1 MTLIDNFRE
10 HGNDWL
16 EKQLFSYDRESL
28 ESLNDEELDT
38 EFRFLSAMFTR
49 TLEKA
54 NEIAEVMQMKE
65 CDYPEKT
72 ALWRALDMTKKYPKK
87 KDYKEKDYKESNLEI
102 DKSTD
107 NASIVAGRG
116 SRTPIVA
123 LVGAS
128 PSALDLARQ
137 RAFSGP
143 VGKTV
148 RDSYLPPLGLDES
161 DVWLTNIVPEYLEDE
176 NGRPREPN
184 ADEIQKWASS
194 FKNEMQ
200 QLQPSFIVA
209 LGRTAADAL
218 EGHDEWLP
226 HPRAVYKSGDTEE
239 VQRKMA
245 RLADKVEALKQDRSN
260 RIHVKIASVDEE
272 KRVVY
277 GVVIEPEVED
287 ADGNWATEDE
297 ILDAAHRF
305 ALNGMVLKHEHS
317 QEIQD
322 SLVVETYIA
331 PVDMQIGDET
341 VKSGTWIIGTKV
353 FSDERWNM
361 VKSGQYTGYSLGGRA
376 KIDESSRL

>member
-1 MTLIDNFRE
+1 MTLIDSFRE
-10 HGNDWL
+10 GGNDWL
-16 EKQLFSYDRESL
+16 EKQLFSYDRHSL
-28 ESLNDEELDT
+28 ESLNEEELDT

-54 NEIAEVMQMKE
+54 NEIAEVMQIKE

-72 ALWRALDMTKKYPKK
+72 ALWRALNMANNYPKEK
-87 KDYKEKDYKESNLEI
+87 KEYKESNL
-102 DKSTD
+102 DLGKTD
-107 NASIVAGRG
+107 MPEGSVPGRG
-116 SRTPIVA
+116 SRTPVVA
-123 LVGAS
+123 FVGAS
-128 PSALDLARQ
+128 PSALDLARH

-143 VGKTV
+143 VGKTI
-148 RDSYLPPLGLDES
+148 REEYLPPLGLQES
-161 DVWLTNIVPEYLEDE
+161 EVWLTNIVPEYVEDE

-184 ADEIQKWASS
+184 AEEIQKWADH
-194 FKNEMQ
+194 FKSEMQ
-200 QLQPSFIVA
+200 QLQPGYIVA
-209 LGRTAADAL
+209 LGRTAAEAL

-245 RLADKVEALKQDRSN
+245 RLAERIEAEQQDRSN

-297 ILDAAHRF
+297 ILDAAHKF

-317 QEIQD
+317 EEIQD
-322 SLVVETYIA
+322 SLVVETYVT
-331 PVDMQIGDET
+331 PVDMQIGDEL
-341 VKSGTWIIGTKV
+341 VKSGTWILGTKV
-353 FSDERWNM
+353 FSDERWDM
-361 VKSGQYTGYSLGGRA
+361 VKSGKYTGYSFGGTA
-376 KIDESSRL
+376 KINESSTI